1 MHLTGIS
8 TAVVVTIAAVVA
20 GPLFA
25 PTPASAADPAPVAT
39 GQCATLTYAQIT
51 EKSLPDDLASIPCDQ
66 LHTFEVTGVFTVPD
80 HLAAQ
85 GWDSMAV
92 SALLATKCEVVS
104 TTYPPQR
111 LGWNM
116 PNRAFS
122 GVAFR
127 PTQPQWDAGARWYV
141 CGGTGYDANYQ
152 DVHAYRGTAR
162 SASYP
167 FQVMCAIRNPAT
179 GAVTAADCAE
189 PDATPRVTVTSLGW
203 PDEESMP
210 FPGHDAV
217 MARAAVVGEQQL
229 GGLPGFW
236 SATATST
243 EKYWNLGF
251 RLVWIYSPTGPQ
263 PDGFSA
269 FPDPVTFGDVPLG
282 QSSEEQSVVMTNVG
296 DTALT
301 YGSGAIR
308 LAGAHRDQY
317 AITQDAC
324 SGVTVAP
331 QDSCTV
337 AVVFQPSSTGDLPA
351 VLAFDAAAPGT
362 PREVALSGAGVVAAP
377 PRPSKAWMQPQGA
390 GKSVVS
396 WRASD
401 GAREYDVVIDGRV
414 ERHVSRAGQGRISA
428 KYRGLLG
435 PLSKVRVIA
444 SNSGGESAPAKAR
457 YRVPKRDVTLR
468 TVRFHTGPVAL
479 TTHARRQLRATARLI
494 ETQGFRTVI
503 VAGYSARYGRSSPS
517 YRRLISQ
524 RRADLTTAFL
534 RDRLPASVQFTSHG
548 FGARHPVAS
557 NNTAKGR
564 AQNRRAV
571 VSVR

>member
-85 GWDSMAV
+85 GWDSTAV
-92 SALLATKCEVVS
+92 SALLATKCEVLS
-104 TTYPPQR
+104 TTYQPQR

-152 DVHAYRGTAR
+152 DVHAYRG
-162 SASYP
+162 
-167 FQVMCAIRNPAT
+167 
-179 GAVTAADCAE
+179 
-189 PDATPRVTVTSLGW
+189 
-203 PDEESMP
+203 
-210 FPGHDAV
+210 
-217 MARAAVVGEQQL
+217 
-229 GGLPGFW
+229 
-236 SATATST
+236 
-243 EKYWNLGF
+243 
-251 RLVWIYSPTGPQ
+251 
-263 PDGFSA
+263 
-269 FPDPVTFGDVPLG
+269 
-282 QSSEEQSVVMTNVG
+282 
-296 DTALT
+296 
-301 YGSGAIR
+301 
-308 LAGAHRDQY
+308 
-317 AITQDAC
+317 
-324 SGVTVAP
+324 
-331 QDSCTV
+331 
-337 AVVFQPSSTGDLPA
+337 
-351 VLAFDAAAPGT
+351 
-362 PREVALSGAGVVAAP
+362 
-377 PRPSKAWMQPQGA
+377 
-390 GKSVVS
+390 
-396 WRASD
+396 
-401 GAREYDVVIDGRV
+401 
-414 ERHVSRAGQGRISA
+414 
-428 KYRGLLG
+428 
-435 PLSKVRVIA
+435 
-444 SNSGGESAPAKAR
+444 
-457 YRVPKRDVTLR
+457 
-468 TVRFHTGPVAL
+468 
-479 TTHARRQLRATARLI
+479 ARRQLRATARLI

-534 RDRLPASVQFTSHG
+534 RDRLPAGVRFTSHG